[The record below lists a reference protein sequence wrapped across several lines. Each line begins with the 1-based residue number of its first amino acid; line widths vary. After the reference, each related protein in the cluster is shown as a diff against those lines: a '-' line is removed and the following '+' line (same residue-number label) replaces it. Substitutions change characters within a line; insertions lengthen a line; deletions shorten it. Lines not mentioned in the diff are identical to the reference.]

1 MDFLVYAASS
11 FGLGALHVL
20 EPGHGKMLVLA
31 YLVGSKGRTRDA
43 VVLGVVTAFTHTF
56 VVIVLGILSTVAA
69 VYWAPARVEQV
80 LGIVASLL
88 IIGLG
93 VGMMVGRIRSL
104 WRLSGPSPA
113 PPESVEA
120 PPDHGQG
127 LLHHHHHGH
136 THVVPQGPLNLPG
149 LIALGVSGGL
159 VPCSGALMVLLAAI
173 SLGQF
178 ARGIALIL
186 IFSLGMAT
194 VLVGMGLAI
203 VKTAD
208 YTSRAFQEAPW
219 QRYVPLVSAG
229 LITLLGVVLLG
240 RALLGHAH

>member
-1 MDFLVYAASS
+1 MDFLVYAVSS

-80 LGIVASLL
+80 LGVVASLL

-93 VGMMVGRIRSL
+93 VGMMVIRIRSL
-104 WRLSGPSPA
+104 RGGAGSPSSLQE
-113 PPESVEA
+113 PPH
-120 PPDHGQG
+120 DHGQG
-127 LLHHHHHGH
+127 PLHFHSHGH
-136 THVVPQGPLNLPG
+136 THIVPAGPLNLPG

-173 SLGQF
+173 SLGQL
-178 ARGIALIL
+178 ARGIVLIL

-219 QRYVPLVSAG
+219 QRYVPLASAL
-229 LITLLGVVLLG
+229 LITLLGMVLLG